1 MRYIQGNTRI
11 PVMGHAAG
19 VCHVYLHSAAD
30 AAMAAKVGLSKSAV
44 RNGLAADEDVR
55 HGAIMAPGT
64 DSCFEI
70 DGRAMFAAIFCSG
83 VDLETE

>member
-1 MRYIQGNTRI
+1 MFRRIHVTKQG
-11 PVMGHAAG
+11 
-19 VCHVYLHSAAD
+19 
-30 AAMAAKVGLSKSAV
+30 AMAAKVGLSKSAV
-44 RNGLAADEDVR
+44 RNGLAADEDIR